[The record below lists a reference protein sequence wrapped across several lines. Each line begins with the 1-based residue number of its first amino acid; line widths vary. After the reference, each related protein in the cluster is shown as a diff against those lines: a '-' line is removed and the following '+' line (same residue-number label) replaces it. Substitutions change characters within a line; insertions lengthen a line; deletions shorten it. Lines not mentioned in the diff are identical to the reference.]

1 MSEDRVPALDAAHP
15 HATEHTER
23 RSRFLAQC
31 ARASSLEE
39 GRAFVESIRA
49 RFPDATHH
57 CWACAAGRA
66 GDTGRI
72 AFSDDG
78 EPHGTAG
85 RPMLQVLLHSGI
97 GEICVVVTR
106 WFGGVKL
113 GTGGLVRAYQD
124 AVRRNLESLP
134 TVENRA
140 LASLKLSCAY
150 GHLEGVRHALG
161 NFGASVLSSEYGSGI
176 SMLLSVPETQ
186 VEPLRRTV
194 CDLTRG
200 TAVFDAPPPPAAP

>member
-15 HATEHTER
+15 HTTEHTVR

-39 GRAFVESIRA
+39 GRAFVESIRMK
-49 RFPDATHH
+49 FPDATHH
-57 CWACAAGRA
+57 CWACVAGKA
-66 GDTGRI
+66 GDTGQI
-72 AFSDDG
+72 GFSDDG

-97 GEICVVVTR
+97 GEICTVVTR

-124 AVRRNLESLP
+124 AVRRNLENLP
-134 TVENRA
+134 TEENQAR
-140 LASLKLSCAY
+140 ASLKLSCAY
-150 GHLEGVRHALG
+150 VHFEGVQHALG
-161 NFGASVLSSEYGSGI
+161 HFGASVLSSEYGSGI
-176 SMLLSVPETQ
+176 SMFLSVPETQ
-186 VEPLRRTV
+186 VEPFRRTV

-200 TAVFDAPPPPAAP
+200 TAVFDTLPQS